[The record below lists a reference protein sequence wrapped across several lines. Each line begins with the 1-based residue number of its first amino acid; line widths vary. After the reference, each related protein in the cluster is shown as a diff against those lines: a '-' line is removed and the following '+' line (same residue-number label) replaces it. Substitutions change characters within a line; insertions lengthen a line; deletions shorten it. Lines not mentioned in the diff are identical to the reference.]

1 MFAERQWWHC
11 DGEFLFKLHQLHRSR
26 RSNSGAGGRLVSIV
40 HTGTHDV
47 FMYITAIMV
56 FMTSDHIEH
65 LKLIAGVDH
74 VGIGSDYDGVGK

>member
-1 MFAERQWWHC
+1 M
-11 DGEFLFKLHQLHRSR
+11 
-26 RSNSGAGGRLVSIV
+26 

-47 FMYITAIMV
+47 FVYITAIMV
-56 FMTSDHIEH
+56 FMTSDHIEY